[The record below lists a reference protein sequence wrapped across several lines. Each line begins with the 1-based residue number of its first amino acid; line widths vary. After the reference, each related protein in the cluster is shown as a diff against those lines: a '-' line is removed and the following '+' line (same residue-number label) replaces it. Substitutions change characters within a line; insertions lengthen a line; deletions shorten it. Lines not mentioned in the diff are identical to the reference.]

1 MKRPRLSYASAS
13 VSVRS
18 ISRRRIYASSNRL
31 RSPVVKNSSQSS
43 FVMAGISSGSIS
55 SAALTT
61 GAMRVGRNPSPRR
74 ASRGSTCIS
83 ANGSVTGRIPR
94 PSKICPSMSLLPK
107 SLPQRGTFRLSSYHI
122 PRRPAPPLS
131 PPRAKNRTFPRNL
144 PKRPAPFPAT
154 LSKRRPAAPFAP
166 PPPKTKRR
174 GASAPRQK
182 ASRYHTHSILRN
194 IRQQIYRKSKRSLG
208 AISSTS
214 ASRKTTSN
222 EAPTLPSSIA
232 DI

>member
-1 MKRPRLSYASAS
+1 MIAESTASSLPMKRPRLSYASAS

-74 ASRGSTCIS
+74 VSCGSTRIFS
-83 ANGSVTGRIPR
+83 NGSVTGRIPR

-107 SLPQRGTFRLSSYHI
+107 SLPQRGTFRLSSYHTRRRAA
-122 PRRPAPPLS
+122 PRHHRTA
-131 PPRAKNRTFPRNL
+131 RKNDIFSFNL
-144 PKRPAPFPAT
+144 PKRMAPFPAT
-154 LSKRRPAAPFAP
+154 LSKHRPPTTCPRLPHDKRSRDFGAAPDVWI
-166 PPPKTKRR
+166 K
-174 GASAPRQK
+174 
-182 ASRYHTHSILRN
+182 
-194 IRQQIYRKSKRSLG
+194 YRSFR
-208 AISSTS
+208 
-214 ASRKTTSN
+214 
-222 EAPTLPSSIA
+222 
-232 DI
+232 